1 MRKATLVI
9 FGAAIGA
16 TGALAAT
23 GVGGQGSDPEPL
35 PVRPVA
41 THTVDAPPA
50 RAGVDA
56 KAASLFKVIYKE
68 SDTISIANGVT
79 PFDLG
84 ACPRGGAVLSAW
96 HIRTGATKDGLLATG
111 STPTTRSRRMDYV
124 VTNTTGGPVDGRLGL
139 ICIR

>member
-1 MRKATLVI
+1 MRSATLVV

-16 TGALAAT
+16 MGALAAT
-23 GVGGQGSDPEPL
+23 GIGGEGSDPKPL
-35 PVRPVA
+35 PVRSVA
-41 THTVDAPPA
+41 AHTVEAPPA
-50 RAGVDA
+50 RVDA

-68 SDTISIANGVT
+68 SETISIGNGVT

-96 HIRTGATKDGLLATG
+96 HIRIGATKAGLLATG

-124 VTNTTGGPVDGRLGL
+124 VTNTTGAPVDGRLGL
-139 ICIR
+139 ICIK